1 MEFTQYEL
9 DSIEHAL
16 LRAAQ
21 LEKAMVIIAAGWE
34 PRSGAPKMCGAS
46 EVHPCLI
53 NRKRMMEIAR
63 EALEG
68 E

>member
-1 MEFTQYEL
+1 MEFAQDEL
-9 DSIEHAL
+9 DSTETAL
-16 LRAAQ
+16 VRAARM
-21 LEKAMVIIAAGWE
+21 EKALVIIAAGWE

-53 NRKRMMEIAR
+53 NRSRMIEIAR